1 MAEQVVDKKSVGIPS
16 DIPLVRHQTELFMI
30 RAEGYAS
37 SAEQSSL
44 DAADSETQAAE
55 HAELSNHWANVAKG
69 WSERYS
75 QGIHF
80 GPDEP
85 SYEQRYDGMLW
96 LMTDES
102 KHEIIKI
109 RRWDAA
115 SYGVGLYLS
124 DELFLSDSLYP
135 QDRGE
140 WTDFTINLK

>member
-1 MAEQVVDKKSVGIPS
+1 MAEQVVDKKTVGIPS
-16 DIPLVRHQTELFMI
+16 DIPLVRHQTELFAI
-30 RAEGYAS
+30 RAEGYAN

-44 DAADSETQAAE
+44 RASESATQSAE

-80 GPDEP
+80 GPTEP
-85 SYEQRYDGMLW
+85 PYDQRYDGMLW

-102 KHEIIKI
+102 SREIIKI
-109 RRWDAA
+109 RRWDAS

-124 DELFLSDSLYP
+124 DELFLSDSLYL

-140 WTDFTINLK
+140 WTDFSINLV